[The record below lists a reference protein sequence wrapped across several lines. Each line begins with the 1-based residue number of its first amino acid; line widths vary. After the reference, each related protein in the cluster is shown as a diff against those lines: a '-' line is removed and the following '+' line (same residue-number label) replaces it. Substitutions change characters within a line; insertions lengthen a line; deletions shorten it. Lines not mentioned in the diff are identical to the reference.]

1 MSNLATSNKKFKYLL
16 VAIEDYSRLGFVVPM
31 KNKTST
37 SVNAALIEILDL
49 TEPNSITTDQG
60 SEFINSDF
68 KKLLS
73 NRGID
78 IVYVPVGS
86 HHALGT
92 VDRYVRTLR
101 EKINKYMEMYNTTTY
116 IDVLQKI
123 VENYN
128 LAYHSGIKK
137 APADVKDDDKDVN
150 DIFLKKYMKAKEEE
164 VFFYIGDNV
173 RYILNFK
180 QFEKHTLPK
189 WSVVHKII
197 YKNTHS
203 YKLDNGK
210 VYKYYE
216 LQKVPVVQK
225 LEKPPVELTRQHMA
239 REKTVKRKLTKEGI
253 SMENIIDHPR
263 LRTKTK

>member
-1 MSNLATSNKKFKYLL
+1 
-16 VAIEDYSRLGFVVPM
+16 M

-78 IVYVPVGS
+78 IVYVQVGN
-86 HHALGT
+86 HHALGL
-92 VDRYVRTLR
+92 VDRLVRSIR

-116 IDVLQKI
+116 IDVLPKI
-123 VENYN
+123 VKNYN

-137 APADVKDDDKDVN
+137 APAEVKDDDIEVN
-150 DIFLKKYMKAKEEE
+150 KIFLKKYMKAKEEE
-164 VFFYIGDNV
+164 ITFNIGDNV
-173 RYILNFK
+173 RYMLKFK

-189 WSVVHKII
+189 WSIIHKII
-197 YKNTHS
+197 DKHVHS
-203 YKLDNGK
+203 YKLDN
-210 VYKYYE
+210 
-216 LQKVPVVQK
+216 
-225 LEKPPVELTRQHMA
+225 
-239 REKTVKRKLTKEGI
+239 
-253 SMENIIDHPR
+253 
-263 LRTKTK
+263 

>member
-1 MSNLATSNKKFKYLL
+1 MSNLAASNKNYKYLS
-16 VAIEDYSRLGFVVPM
+16 VAIDVYSRLAFVVPM
-31 KNKTST
+31 KNKTT
-37 SVNAALIEILDL
+37 AAVNNAVVEILDQ

-137 APADVKDDDKDVN
+137 APAEVKDDDIEVN
-150 DIFLKKYMKAKEEE
+150 KIFLKKYMKAKEEE
-164 VFFYIGDNV
+164 ITFNIGDNV
-173 RYILNFK
+173 RYMLNFK

-189 WSVVHKII
+189 WSIVHKII
-197 YKNTHS
+197 DKNVHS

-210 VYKYYE
+210 FYK
-216 LQKVPVVQK
+216 
-225 LEKPPVELTRQHMA
+225 
-239 REKTVKRKLTKEGI
+239 
-253 SMENIIDHPR
+253 
-263 LRTKTK
+263 